1 MRSVNSGAWHLSG
14 HLQYNH
20 FLARTISK
28 LSHCFP
34 LIKHDIASLKCI
46 MIGKMERLCHANQV
60 ALHSAGNLFLIVLTI
75 LSPNIFKAAKAP
87 SSTDPYINTL
97 LIFCM
102 TAFLLQWCAWVAF
115 SSDRWRKIFL
125 LDLVIILTI
134 SFDLTWVSDKIGNL
148 VATQI
153 LSIIRLLRLLHTVPI
168 FTKLSRKLVEV
179 FHGQETAFVS
189 NIGLKL
195 INALISVVTCMMILL
210 YMSVILMYR
219 YYHRSPF
226 ESFANSLEH
235 FQEQDMT
242 QPVEAF
248 FQQESCQPLS
258 LEMNGS
264 VVSQWNIVP
273 TRKSLVQEFESA
285 NEIVVLNLDVSGQRA
300 RLAVVDLVFSLAIIF
315 LVAAFAMI
323 SNILLYQ
330 SIVRTL
336 ERVYL
341 ALTRTLAFQSSFH
354 LPAQRHH
361 RQQQAYTDQMH
372 EIFGDDEVDGD
383 LVRFESM
390 IQIVLRLVTSE
401 VNVQHLFER
410 HPEMNSKAAQLI
422 SYLTG
427 SKNDAVSVGRKI
439 NVIARASS
447 YVPESSREMVP
458 HAELHTWEFDVLSH
472 STDSL
477 AVVVIAMFEELKCI
491 HPKGTSA
498 EEKETRARQGLS
510 FVSQDVLENFIVLV
524 RSKYSPQNTYHNFY
538 HCVDVTHATFLII
551 SKIRK
556 RANIN
561 SLESFCL
568 LVAALAHDLDHP
580 GVNNSFLIKSR
591 HPLAIRYND
600 ISVLESQH
608 ASCFFDLISK
618 YPESNVLNDLT
629 DDAWI
634 EARKLIIH
642 AIIHTDMAKHFPLV
656 SRLEMYAE
664 ADPEDSHSF
673 MSSEEDRLFLAAMI
687 LHAADISN
695 PVRSTSVASEWAR
708 RVLNEFFSQG
718 DLERQTGN
726 PISAMCDRSET
737 CIHSTQKNFIEFI
750 VAPLYKAMSAVFPEL
765 EPMYTNVLQTKEFW
779 TSAI

>member
-1 MRSVNSGAWHLSG
+1 
-14 HLQYNH
+14 
-20 FLARTISK
+20 
-28 LSHCFP
+28 
-34 LIKHDIASLKCI
+34 
-46 MIGKMERLCHANQV
+46 MIGKMERLCHSNQV
-60 ALHSAGNLFLIVLTI
+60 ALHSAGNLFLILLTI

-87 SSTDPYINTL
+87 SSTDPYLNTL
-97 LIFCM
+97 LILCM
-102 TAFLLQWCAWVAF
+102 TAFLLQWCAWVAV
-115 SSDRWRKIFL
+115 SRDTWRKVFL
-125 LDLVIILTI
+125 FDLVIILTI
-134 SFDLTWVSDKIGNL
+134 VFDLTWVSDKIGDV

-153 LSIIRLLRLLHTVPI
+153 LSTIRSLRLLHTVPI
-168 FTKLSRKLVEV
+168 FTKLSRRLVDT
-179 FHGQETAFVS
+179 FNGHETAFVS

-195 INALISVVTCMMILL
+195 INSLISVVTCMMILL
-210 YMSVILMYR
+210 YMSMILIYR
-219 YYHRSPF
+219 FYHRSSF
-226 ESFANSLEH
+226 EGFATSLEH
-235 FQEQDMT
+235 FQGQDMK

-248 FQQESCQPLS
+248 FLQESCKPLS
-258 LEMNGS
+258 LEVFGS
-264 VVSQWNIVP
+264 VVSQWNIIP
-273 TRKSLVQEFESA
+273 PRKSLVREIESK
-285 NEIVVLNLDVSGQRA
+285 NEIIVLNLDISGQRA
-300 RLAVVDLVFSLAIIF
+300 QLAVVDLVYSLVIIF

-341 ALTRTLAFQSSFH
+341 ALKRTLALQSSF
-354 LPAQRHH
+354 LRHH

-383 LVRFESM
+383 LAKFESM
-390 IQIVLRLVTSE
+390 IQSVLRLVTSE

-427 SKNDAVSVGRKI
+427 SKNDAVSEGCKI
-439 NVIARASS
+439 KVIARASS
-447 YVPESSREMVP
+447 HVTESSREMIT

-472 STDSL
+472 SAENL
-477 AVVVIAMFEELKCI
+477 VVVVVSIFEELKCI
-491 HPKGTSA
+491 HPKGISS
-498 EEKETRARQGLS
+498 EEKKTRAFQGLS

-524 RSKYSPQNTYHNFY
+524 SSKYSSQNTYHNFY

-561 SLESFCL
+561 SFESFCL

-580 GVNNSFLIKSR
+580 GVNNAFLIKSR

-608 ASCFFDLISK
+608 ASCFFDLINT
-618 YPESNVLNDLT
+618 YPESNVLRDLT
-629 DDAWI
+629 DNAWV

-656 SRLEMYAE
+656 SRLEMYGE
-664 ADPEDSHSF
+664 ADPEDSHGS
-673 MSSEEDRLFLAAMI
+673 MSSEEDRLFLVAMI

-695 PVRSTSVASEWAR
+695 PARSTSVASEWAR
-708 RVLNEFFSQG
+708 RVLNEFFLQG
-718 DLERQTGN
+718 DLERQSGS
-726 PISAMCDRSET
+726 PISTMCDRSET
-737 CIHSTQKNFIEFI
+737 CINSTQKNFIEFI

-765 EPMYTNVLQTKEFW
+765 VPMYKNVLQTKEFW